1 MSENPPEADL
11 YITGSDQVWNPL
23 KIDDAYFLRFVPE
36 HGIRASYAASMGI
49 SYIPEGSEQL
59 FREYVEDMD
68 YVSVRESTAKN
79 LIEKYTYAQANVHI
93 DPVLLLTQ
101 EHWKKIGFI
110 LCYILY
116 RPQWLNQWLK
126 KLHKATGMDIV
137 AVTTDAYRNL
147 YYNRVIRDAGP
158 LDLLGLI
165 RDAQFVVSSS
175 FHGVALSIAMR
186 KPFYAVVNPN
196 APSRIGDLLHSLQ
209 LNDRVI
215 DETDKASIRDIDYTL
230 AEKLLEELKGEAFK
244 YLKFLLY
251 QAEKKEGKNKEIQMK
266 KGDITQVG
274 NKCTACK
281 ACVNICPVNAIHFKT
296 DEEGFAYPVIDEQK
310 CIHCSKCVNKCHAIV
325 KISNSKER
333 SEAFYGWHKN
343 QEIRRQSS
351 SGGIFS
357 AMSQWFLD
365 RGGVVI
371 GACYDP
377 DKKGVFHMSS
387 DNVEIGRFRRSKYV
401 ESDLGDTYT
410 YIDAALKR
418 DRYVL
423 FCGTPCQCSG
433 IRRVFGDVNKLILCD
448 FFCHGVPS
456 KRLFSDYIAYKEER
470 RKESIT
476 DLAFR
481 TKYYGWSQYG
491 MDIKYKNYME
501 HTVGRCEWFF
511 VASMLDNLFLRKSC
525 YTCDKAMYHE
535 SDLTIGDFWG
545 IVSYKPELN
554 DNRGISV
561 ILSNSE
567 KGKNLIQDIY
577 KEVCLYPLE
586 KGYLDY
592 AFRVKTADK
601 VLEKRDRIFKE
612 YLRIGRDAFVKK
624 YYRKR
629 LLISKA
635 VFNCKKHKFQ
645 QS

>member
-1 MSENPPEADL
+1 M
-11 YITGSDQVWNPL
+11 
-23 KIDDAYFLRFVPE
+23 
-36 HGIRASYAASMGI
+36 
-49 SYIPEGSEQL
+49 
-59 FREYVEDMD
+59 
-68 YVSVRESTAKN
+68 
-79 LIEKYTYAQANVHI
+79 
-93 DPVLLLTQ
+93 
-101 EHWKKIGFI
+101 
-110 LCYILY
+110 
-116 RPQWLNQWLK
+116 
-126 KLHKATGMDIV
+126 
-137 AVTTDAYRNL
+137 
-147 YYNRVIRDAGP
+147 
-158 LDLLGLI
+158 
-165 RDAQFVVSSS
+165 
-175 FHGVALSIAMR
+175 
-186 KPFYAVVNPN
+186 
-196 APSRIGDLLHSLQ
+196 
-209 LNDRVI
+209 
-215 DETDKASIRDIDYTL
+215 
-230 AEKLLEELKGEAFK
+230 
-244 YLKFLLY
+244 
-251 QAEKKEGKNKEIQMK
+251 
-266 KGDITQVG
+266 
-274 NKCTACK
+274 
-281 ACVNICPVNAIHFKT
+281 
-296 DEEGFAYPVIDEQK
+296 
-310 CIHCSKCVNKCHAIV
+310 
-325 KISNSKER
+325 
-333 SEAFYGWHKN
+333 
-343 QEIRRQSS
+343 
-351 SGGIFS
+351 
-357 AMSQWFLD
+357 
-365 RGGVVI
+365 
-371 GACYDP
+371 
-377 DKKGVFHMSS
+377 
-387 DNVEIGRFRRSKYV
+387 
-401 ESDLGDTYT
+401 
-410 YIDAALKR
+410 
-418 DRYVL
+418 
-423 FCGTPCQCSG
+423 
-433 IRRVFGDVNKLILCD
+433 NKLILCD